1 MNKFIKKYSS
11 AKFTTS
17 LLRSVKHLNRMRYTQ
32 PHRINGKNTEKS
44 YMFQDKK
51 LVCFDLDGTLIDSV
65 GIWNQVDAALID
77 ELSNRKVDLHEI
89 QQQRDLQ
96 LTALRHRPDPY
107 LEYCGFLKEQYGF
120 EPANEEVKNRRYTI
134 SRHFLD
140 HIVELKPQADLLI
153 HALKQQQIS
162 LALTTTT
169 SVCNV
174 QRYQDTNP
182 NINSNISFDNDFAL
196 ILTRENVQNIT
207 PHPEVYLTVLQTFN
221 LRPEECLIIE
231 DSLVGV
237 EAAHHAGIEVV
248 AIYDQHSD
256 HEIDLIKA
264 KANYYVE
271 DFAELLSFIQ

>member
-1 MNKFIKKYSS
+1 
-11 AKFTTS
+11 
-17 LLRSVKHLNRMRYTQ
+17 
-32 PHRINGKNTEKS
+32 
-44 YMFQDKK
+44 MFQGKK

-89 QQQRDLQ
+89 QQQRDRQ
-96 LTALRHRPDPY
+96 LTAFRQTSDPY
-107 LEYCGFLKEQYGF
+107 LEYCGFLKEQYCF
-120 EPANEEVKNRRYTI
+120 EPAKEEVKNRRYTI

-153 HALKQQQIS
+153 QALKQQQIS

-169 SVCNV
+169 SLFNV
-174 QRYQDTNP
+174 QRYQDNNR
-182 NINSNISFDNDFAL
+182 NINSKISFDEDFSL
-196 ILTRENVQNIT
+196 VLTRENVQNIK
-207 PHPEVYLTVLQTFN
+207 PHPEVYLKVLEHF
-221 LRPEECLIIE
+221 EIEAKDCLIIE
-231 DSLVGV
+231 DSLIGV
-237 EAAHHAGIEVV
+237 EAANHAGLEVV

-271 DFAELLSFIQ
+271 NFAELLSFIQ

>member
-1 MNKFIKKYSS
+1 
-11 AKFTTS
+11 
-17 LLRSVKHLNRMRYTQ
+17 
-32 PHRINGKNTEKS
+32 
-44 YMFQDKK
+44 MFQGKK

-96 LTALRHRPDPY
+96 LTALRHRSDPY

-120 EPANEEVKNRRYTI
+120 EPAKEEVKNRRYTI

-140 HIVELKPQADLLI
+140 HIVELKPQAALLI
-153 HALKQQQIS
+153 QALKQQQIS
-162 LALTTTT
+162 LALTTT
-169 SVCNV
+169 SLFNV
-174 QRYQDTNP
+174 QRYQDNNR
-182 NINSNISFDNDFAL
+182 NINSKISFDEDFSL
-196 ILTRENVQNIT
+196 VLTRENVQNIK
-207 PHPEVYLTVLQTFN
+207 PHPEVYLNVLQAFN

-237 EAAHHAGIEVV
+237 EAANHAGIEVV
-248 AIYDQHSD
+248 AIYDQHSA

-271 DFAELLSFIQ
+271 DFAELLSSFNNNIH

>member
-1 MNKFIKKYSS
+1 M
-11 AKFTTS
+11 
-17 LLRSVKHLNRMRYTQ
+17 VKN
-32 PHRINGKNTEKS
+32 IEKS

-96 LTALRHRPDPY
+96 LTAFRQTSDPY

-120 EPANEEVKNRRYTI
+120 EPAQEEVKNRRYTI

-140 HIVELKPQADLLI
+140 HIVELKPRADLLVQ
-153 HALKQQQIS
+153 ALKQQQIS
-162 LALTTTT
+162 LALTTT
-169 SVCNV
+169 SLFNV
-174 QRYQDTNP
+174 QRYQDNNR
-182 NINSNISFDNDFAL
+182 NINSKISFDEDFSL
-196 ILTRENVQNIT
+196 VLTRENVQNIK
-207 PHPEVYLTVLQTFN
+207 PHPEVYLNVLQAFN

-237 EAAHHAGIEVV
+237 EAANHAGIEVV